1 MKSFG
6 RFWRFIEN
14 MLQVFSNM
22 FDFALML
29 LLSIESITLHK
40 NCAAK
45 KEKRSKIPNNRMMY
59 IKPSHINLW
68 CYFK

>member
-29 LLSIESITLHK
+29 LLSIWKHYVTQKL
-40 NCAAK
+40 CG
-45 KEKRSKIPNNRMMY
+45 KEGKAQQNTEQQDDV
-59 IKPSHINLW
+59 H
-68 CYFK
+68 